1 MIGLLPQD
9 DVPVSM
15 TVYPTTALP
24 IYALQ
29 NREGEKL
36 RTGPPPEFG
45 YLAER
50 EWMFV
55 DSALCDLFQP
65 AQECAGYRAA
75 HGEGVSLA
83 GWFAAKDG
91 VFVFIIGTAK
101 AY

>member
-1 MIGLLPQD
+1 
-9 DVPVSM
+9 
-15 TVYPTTALP
+15 
-24 IYALQ
+24 
-29 NREGEKL
+29 
-36 RTGPPPEFG
+36 
-45 YLAER
+45 
-50 EWMFV
+50 MFV